1 MWFKYSD
8 APTTGFVID
17 YTVNNNGARGAA
29 ERYALTAQDQGS
41 DQWAAQWS
49 GVFGS
54 SWTGEAM
61 YADYSSLITVAPFE
75 ISPLHDG
82 AAHLSQADS
91 FYYNGGQFDG
101 FVDRPRKQAALAATH
116 YRNIGSNSHNF
127 KIGFDWQNTNSSNL
141 FQYPNGQLYID
152 TSFDLASR
160 AFVPN
165 IRQDYQGGPST
176 SKGNTYSL
184 YGRDKFD
191 VGSRVFIE
199 AGLRFEY
206 QTGVS
211 DVNADTVDTKTL
223 SPRISSSY
231 DVRGNGKTLMVG
243 SYGRFYQGL
252 LQGFSDSFASVPQQ
266 TNYDN
271 FVWNGSSYVF
281 SNRVELG
288 ASEFQPNL
296 DLKPTYTDEFT
307 VGAEQQIGQTIGV
320 GVRYIHR
327 DWGNLIDDVLRF
339 RADNTIDRAVVN
351 VDEAERTYRGIEFT
365 FNKRFSNNWNGAV
378 NYTYSSDAREQLR
391 RTTSRRWTTTR
402 MRCVGRRRT
411 RRWASTASSPA
422 AICSRTCMEALPSIG
437 RTSSN
442 TVAHTAGRL
451 ARSARRSDSSDKQ
464 RRRLRSR
471 VPAASTC
478 SHLGRRR
485 TRDRRSRTSTNRPAT
500 TAWVAC

>member
-1 MWFKYSD
+1 MRLTGQICPTQNVWFKYSD

-29 ERYALTAQDQGS
+29 ERFALTGQDQGS

-75 ISPLHDG
+75 VSPLNDG
-82 AAHLSQADS
+82 APHLSQADS

-101 FVDRPRKQAALAATH
+101 FVSRPRKQAALAATH
-116 YRNIGSNSHNF
+116 YRTIGGNSHNF
-127 KIGFDWQNTNSSNL
+127 KLGFDWQNTNSSNL
-141 FQYPNGQLYID
+141 FAYPNGQLYID

-160 AFVPN
+160 TFVPN

-176 SKGNTYSL
+176 SKGNTYAL
-184 YGRDKFD
+184 YARDKFD
-191 VGSRVFIE
+191 LGSRVFIE

-206 QTGVS
+206 QNGTS

-231 DVRGNGKTLMVG
+231 DVRGNGKTLVVG

-288 ASEFQPNL
+288 ASTFQPNL
-296 DLKPTYTDEFT
+296 SLDPTYTDEFT
-307 VGAEQQIGQTIGV
+307 AGAEQQIGQTIGV

-327 DWGNLIDDVLRF
+327 DWQEPDRRRVPVPRRQHHRPRRRQPRRSGAHLPRYRVHVQQAVL
-339 RADNTIDRAVVN
+339 
-351 VDEAERTYRGIEFT
+351 
-365 FNKRFSNNWNGAV
+365 
-378 NYTYSSDAREQLR
+378 EQLE
-391 RTTSRRWTTTR
+391 W
-402 MRCVGRRRT
+402 RCELHLFADGGQQLPEQLLAAGRLRGCDVPLGDGHGPGRQ
-411 RRWASTASSPA
+411 RH
-422 AICSRTCMEALPSIG
+422 LPVQRHPG
-437 RTSSN
+437 RTSSAIP
-442 TVAHTAGRL
+442 TSIGRISSSTAARIAGPSD
-451 ARSARRSDSSDKQ
+451 RSARRSVSLD
-464 RRRLRSR
+464 RRRRRPPTR
-471 VPAASTC
+471 VPGASTC
-478 SHLGRRR
+478 SHLARRPM
-485 TRDRRSRTSTNRPAT
+485 RDRP
-500 TAWVAC
+500 